1 MAVYKYT
8 CPFIKRDGTPCN
20 KRCIQPLC
28 CVHLKSVNASKYVDF
43 VSDDEEES
51 APEVA
56 PVPKKPIAK
65 KRVQP
70 PVDDISDK
78 MQAVAIRPKKQPP
91 VPKPKQPVQYVS
103 EGGEIKKPRGRP
115 PKVREST
122 VAVATKV
129 SRVAVPKPS
138 SKLASAPVLNYED
151 VAGSNDVDEDEY
163 DDEDDDESEIDD
175 NY

>member
-1 MAVYKYT
+1 MSVYKYT
-8 CPFIKRDGTPCN
+8 CPFVKRDGTPCN

-65 KRVQP
+65 KRVP
-70 PVDDISDK
+70 VPVDDISDK

-115 PKVREST
+115 PKPREST
-122 VAVATKV
+122 VAVSTKV
-129 SRVAVPKPS
+129 SRVAVPKS
-138 SKLASAPVLNYED
+138 SKLASAPVLTYDD
-151 VAGSNDVDEDEY
+151 VAGSNDVEEEGDY
-163 DDEDDDESEIDD
+163 EDDDESEIDD

>member
-8 CPFIKRDGTPCN
+8 CPFVKRDGTPCN

-65 KRVQP
+65 KRVP
-70 PVDDISDK
+70 VPVDDISDK

-91 VPKPKQPVQYVS
+91 VPKPKQPVQYVTA
-103 EGGEIKKPRGRP
+103 GGQP
-115 PKVREST
+115 VCL
-122 VAVATKV
+122 
-129 SRVAVPKPS
+129 AVP
-138 SKLASAPVLNYED
+138 AAVYTHGAPAVHYVQQQLILYVTANGQPMQCVLEQPQYL
-151 VAGSNDVDEDEY
+151 EY
-163 DDEDDDESEIDD
+163 VQLPLR
-175 NY
+175 